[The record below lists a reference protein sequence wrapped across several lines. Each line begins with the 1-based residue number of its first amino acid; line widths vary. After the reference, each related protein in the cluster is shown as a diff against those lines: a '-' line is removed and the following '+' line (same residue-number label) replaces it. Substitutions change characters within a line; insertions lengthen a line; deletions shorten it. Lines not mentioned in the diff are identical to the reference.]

1 MYVAAARLALRID
14 HSHSLKEKRAVI
26 RRIKAR
32 VQERLHV
39 ALSEVGSLDVWQRAE
54 LGAAVVSGDRSKANE
69 VLDAVVRMLSEEPAC
84 ELLAQRRELI
94 RLDAGDDLTT
104 EVTTGPKMER
114 PSERSE
120 RGPSPLDTTFSPP
133 AHWLAAEDE
142 S

>member
-1 MYVAAARLALRID
+1 MHTPRWREGLAMYVAAARLALRID

-26 RRIKAR
+26 RRLKAR

-39 ALSEVGSLDVWQRAE
+39 GLTEVGSLDAWQRAE

-84 ELLAQRRELI
+84 ELLAQRREVM
-94 RLDAGDDLTT
+94 RLDAGDDLSSEGVAGTT
-104 EVTTGPKMER
+104 
-114 PSERSE
+114 
-120 RGPSPLDTTFSPP
+120 PLDTTFSPP